1 MSLRK
6 IVLRLDTLAAGLVT
20 GLVLASPA
28 FALSFTPDTLTSL
41 PVRDWV
47 LMGSLVLLAI
57 AIALRL
63 MRRGARPDMPS
74 DTPDMRWWRNPQG
87 E

>member
-6 IVLRLDTLAAGLVT
+6 MVLRLDTLAAGVVT

-28 FALSFTPDTLTSL
+28 SALSFTPASLASL
-41 PVRDWV
+41 PMREWI

-57 AIALRL
+57 AVALRL
-63 MRRGARPDMPS
+63 MRRGATPDMPS
-74 DTPDMRWWRNPQG
+74 DTPDMRWWREQ
-87 E
+87 

>member
-6 IVLRLDTLAAGLVT
+6 MVLRLDTLAAGLVT

-28 FALSFTPDTLTSL
+28 SALSFTPASLASL
-41 PVRDWV
+41 PMRDWI
-47 LMGSLVLLAI
+47 LMGSLVVLAV

-63 MRRGARPDMPS
+63 MRRGSASDAPS
-74 DTPDMRWWRNPQG
+74 DTHDMRWWRNQ
-87 E
+87 

>member
-6 IVLRLDTLAAGLVT
+6 MVLRFDTMAAGVVT

-28 FALSFTPDTLTSL
+28 FALSFTPDSLASL
-41 PVRDWV
+41 PLRDWV

-57 AIALRL
+57 AVALRL
-63 MRRGARPDMPS
+63 MRRGATPDMPS
-74 DTPDMRWWRNPQG
+74 DTPDMRWWREQ
-87 E
+87 